1 MGKDRIARPD
11 WDTYFLEMARVAA
24 SRSTCIRRQ
33 VGAVLVKGHRLL
45 ASGYNGAPTGLKHCV
60 ETGCIR
66 AEKKISSGER
76 HELCRGL
83 HAEQNAILQAALHG
97 VSIEGATL
105 YCTTHPCVVC
115 AKMLINTRT
124 TRIVILSSYP
134 DSLAATLFEEAGIAV
149 VDGR

>member
-1 MGKDRIARPD
+1 MVVKANTRPD

-33 VGAVLVKGHRLL
+33 VGAVLVKDHRLL
-45 ASGYNGAPTGLKHCV
+45 ASGYNGAPTGLKHCA

-66 AEKKISSGER
+66 EQKKIPSGER

-97 VSIEGATL
+97 VSIAGATL

-115 AKMLINTRT
+115 AKMLINTGT
-124 TRIVILSSYP
+124 TRIVILSFYP
-134 DSLAATLFEEAGIAV
+134 DSLATTLFEEAGISV
-149 VDGR
+149 EK